1 MDVCQNSGHCKEL
14 AVVDRWLLVEVST
27 VSLKKKM
34 KLL

>member
-1 MDVCQNSGHCKEL
+1 MDVCQNSDYCKEM
-14 AVVDRWLLVEVST
+14 AVVDRWLLERGST